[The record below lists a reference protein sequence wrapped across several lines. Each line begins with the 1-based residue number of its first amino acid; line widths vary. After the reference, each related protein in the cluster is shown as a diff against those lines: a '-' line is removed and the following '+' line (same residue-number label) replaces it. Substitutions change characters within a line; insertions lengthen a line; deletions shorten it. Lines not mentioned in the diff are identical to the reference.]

1 MDDVSEFSRSI
12 LKSMAEL
19 RQAGDLCDVTL
30 KVSGRKVR
38 AHRLV
43 LASGSP
49 YFKAMLTGNLCER
62 EKEEIEL
69 KGIDDGILKT
79 LVEFLYSGKISVT
92 EANVQ
97 TLLPAANLLQIRAV
111 KNKCCEF
118 LKHQI
123 HIINCIG
130 IATFA
135 DTHACKELYEYACNF
150 IYDNFK
156 DLCNSEE
163 FNQMDS
169 LELSKILSSES
180 LNVDSEETTFE
191 MLERWLQYDLNRR
204 RAYVPKLI
212 SHIRLPL
219 LTFKYLTN
227 LYENNE
233 FVRESVVAKEA
244 VKRALQYHK
253 SEDRAKLIGDKKSQ
267 VTCRRPAT
275 MLCAVGGKN
284 GFSATLESVEVYHI
298 NTREWVE
305 VSPLSFRRLD
315 YATAVHDR
323 KLYIIG
329 GTKSKVRACQNNMTY
344 REIDSSVEQWNPET
358 NCWLPLAS
366 MLRCRSHHAAAVLQ
380 GKIYALG
387 GYDGETYMRSV
398 ECYCPSTNQWS
409 VSPPMLKS
417 RSFFRAVVANGML
430 YVIGGCGQDINSV
443 ERYDPD
449 TESWQMVAP
458 MADKRIDFGVAVL
471 HNCIYVVGGH
481 NGTAHL
487 SSVERYD
494 CNRNKWSV
502 VASLNL
508 ARTGLA
514 AAVMGH
520 KLYAVGG
527 HSGSSYL
534 NRVEEYD
541 PDDDQWHVID
551 KMLYCRCNLGLEA
564 L

>member
-1 MDDVSEFSRSI
+1 MDEVAEFSKSL

-19 RQAGDLCDVTL
+19 RQAGELLDITL

-38 AHRLV
+38 AHRIV

-49 YFKAMLTGNLCER
+49 YFKAMLTGSLCER

-69 KGIDDGILKT
+69 KGIDDGILRT
-79 LVEFLYSGKISVT
+79 LVEFLYSGNISVT

-97 TLLPAANLLQIRAV
+97 NLLPAANLLQIKAV
-111 KNKCCEF
+111 TNKCCEF

-130 IATFA
+130 IAKFA
-135 DTHACKELYEYACNF
+135 DTHDCKELYEYACDF
-150 IYDNFK
+150 IHEHFK

-163 FNQMDS
+163 FNQMEPN
-169 LELSKILSSES
+169 ELANILSSEN
-180 LNVDSEETTFE
+180 LNVDSEENTFE
-191 MLERWLQYDLNRR
+191 MLERWLQYDPNRR

-219 LTFKYLTN
+219 MSFKYLTN
-227 LYENNE
+227 MYENNE
-233 FVRESVVAKEA
+233 FICESVSAKEA
-244 VKRALQYHK
+244 VNRALQYHI
-253 SEDRAKLIGDKKSQ
+253 SEDRSKLMGEKKMQ
-267 VTCRRPAT
+267 VTCRRPAK

-284 GFSATLESVEVYHI
+284 GFSATLESVEIYHI
-298 NTREWVE
+298 NTKEWVE
-305 VSPLSFRRLD
+305 VAPLSFRRLD

-323 KLYIIG
+323 KLYVIG
-329 GTKSKVRACQNNMTY
+329 GTKTKIRSCKGSVH
-344 REIDSSVEQWNPET
+344 RELDSSVERWNPET
-358 NCWLPLAS
+358 NAWTPVAN
-366 MLRCRSHHAAAVLQ
+366 MLRCRSHHASAVFH

-398 ECYCPSTNQWS
+398 ECYCPLTNQWS
-409 VSPPMLKS
+409 LSPPMLKS

-443 ERYDPD
+443 ERFDPD
-449 TESWQMVAP
+449 SETWEMVSP

-471 HNCIYVVGGH
+471 HNYIYVVGGH
-481 NGTAHL
+481 NGTSHL

-508 ARTGLA
+508 ARTGLG

-541 PDDDQWHVID
+541 PDENRWQVID